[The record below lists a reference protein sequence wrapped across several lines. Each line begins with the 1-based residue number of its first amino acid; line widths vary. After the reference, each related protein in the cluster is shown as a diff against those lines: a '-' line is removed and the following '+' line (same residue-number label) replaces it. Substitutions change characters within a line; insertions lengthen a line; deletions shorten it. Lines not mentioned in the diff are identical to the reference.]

1 MARNLVKLRR
11 LRLPGLEWR
20 VWLAGRS
27 LPDQVAACVLD
38 VGQVSQDDVRGL
50 CGSGHAG
57 LGQLDV
63 VRHLDYSQVQLNRVN
78 YD

>member
-1 MARNLVKLRR
+1 MAINLIELGR

-20 VWLAGRS
+20 VRLARRS
-27 LPDQVAACVLD
+27 LPDQVAAGVLD
-38 VGQVSQDDVRGL
+38 VGQVGQDDVRGL

-63 VRHLDYSQVQLNRVN
+63 VRHLKYSQVQL
-78 YD
+78 DSQL